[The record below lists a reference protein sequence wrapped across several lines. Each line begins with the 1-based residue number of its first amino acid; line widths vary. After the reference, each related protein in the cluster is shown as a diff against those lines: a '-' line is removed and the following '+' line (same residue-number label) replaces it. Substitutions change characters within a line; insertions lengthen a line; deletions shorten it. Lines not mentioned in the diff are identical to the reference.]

1 MNPYRRRRIWSL
13 VGVFCG
19 VVFVCG
25 GVVSLLELLVSRSVR
40 VPWPEGPVG
49 AVSGG
54 KAWLFVGST
63 VICGAGML
71 WSAVRELR
79 KGTRL

>member
-1 MNPYRRRRIWSL
+1 MNPCQRRRIWSL
-13 VGVFCG
+13 LGVFCG

-25 GVVSLLELLVSRSVR
+25 GVFFLLELLVSRSVR
-40 VPWPEGPVG
+40 VPWPEEPVG

-63 VICGAGML
+63 IICGAGML
-71 WSAVRELR
+71 WSAMRELR